1 VDELVLVVDAS
12 VCGKLLWPEEYS
24 ERAVSLFDDADQMGW
39 RLAAPVILP
48 VEITNLI
55 RRRMRAER
63 LPIERALSLL
73 DDFLA
78 QPIDLITDADLHR
91 AALRLTE
98 AHSLGGHDAHYVA
111 LAQRLGC
118 EMWTADERI
127 LRAVA
132 GRLTFIRWIG
142 DYVSP
147 STGGT
152 G

>member
-1 VDELVLVVDAS
+1 VDEFVLVIDAS
-12 VCGKLLWPEEYS
+12 VCGKLLWPEEHS
-24 ERAVSLFDDADQMGW
+24 DRAAALFNDADQTGW

-48 VEITNLI
+48 VEMTNLI

-63 LPIERALSLL
+63 LLIERALALL

-78 QPIDLITDADLHR
+78 QSIDLLTDADLHR
-91 AALRLTE
+91 AALRLTG

-127 LRAVA
+127 LRAAA
-132 GRLTFIRWIG
+132 GRLAFVRWIG

-147 STGGT
+147 PSGGS